1 MDSDAQI
8 FLATSLSLTSVLIG
22 VISLAVKSQCE
33 EVNLCWGCV
42 RCKRKAK
49 ITPPPAP
56 PPSPP
61 FPCEC
66 IA

>member
-1 MDSDAQI
+1 MDSNAQI

-22 VISLAVKSQCE
+22 IISLAVKSQCE

-49 ITPPPAP
+49 RVTPPPP
-56 PPSPP
+56 PASPA

-66 IA
+66 TV

>member
-1 MDSDAQI
+1 MDSKAQI

-42 RCKRKAK
+42 RCKRKRV
-49 ITPPPAP
+49 TPPPAP
-56 PPSPP
+56 PLSPAA
-61 FPCEC
+61 PCKC
-66 IA
+66 TV